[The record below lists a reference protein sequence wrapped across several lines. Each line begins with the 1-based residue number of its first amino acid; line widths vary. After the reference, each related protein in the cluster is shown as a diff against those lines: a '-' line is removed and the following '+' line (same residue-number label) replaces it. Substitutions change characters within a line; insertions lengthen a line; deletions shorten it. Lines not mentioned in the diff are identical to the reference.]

1 MPTQNRD
8 ELQTSPTAQNAH
20 PGADVPVRYRPLR
33 DRWRLRRKRDKTTSP
48 LVENKSSAEQEQQA
62 ESKTKNPKRRHPVLR
77 WAFGVFCVIVVL
89 LVAARLYLPT
99 FLRDYVNRTLDRDPL
114 YEGRIGAIEIHLW
127 RGAYAINDVRIN
139 KVTGNVPVPL
149 FAAKKVDLAI
159 EWGALLKKHAVVGRI
174 KMVEPQLNFVD
185 SKSADSGDQT
195 GDAGPWLQ
203 VIRDLFPFRINSCQL
218 SDGRVSFRAFDTDP
232 PVDMYVADVDGEMT
246 NLSNIEDELNPLN
259 ATVSIRGKV
268 LDHAPLELEMK
279 IDPTSYRPTFQ
290 LALRVIGLDVTKTNP
305 LVRAYGQFDF
315 EKGWFDLVVE
325 MRAREGGVEGYVKP
339 LFRNLVILS
348 KQDVKED
355 NIIQLFWEG
364 LVGVTVKVLQNQP
377 RDQFGT
383 LIPLTGDLTN
393 PRRDMLATLGN
404 ILRNAFIR
412 AYLPRLQ
419 GIAGDVDALKFSP
432 GSVSDPITTTP

>member
-1 MPTQNRD
+1 
-8 ELQTSPTAQNAH
+8 L
-20 PGADVPVRYRPLR
+20 L
-33 DRWRLRRKRDKTTSP
+33 
-48 LVENKSSAEQEQQA
+48 
-62 ESKTKNPKRRHPVLR
+62 
-77 WAFGVFCVIVVL
+77 IVL

-99 FLRDYVNRTLDRDPL
+99 YLRDYVNRTLDRNPL

-159 EWGALLKKHAVVGRI
+159 EWGALLKRHTVVGRI
-174 KMVEPQLNFVD
+174 RMIEPQLNFVD
-185 SKSADSGDQT
+185 SKSTDSGDQT

-232 PVDMYVADVDGEMT
+232 PVDMYVADLDGEMT

-279 IDPTSYRPTFQ
+279 LDPTSYRPTFQ
-290 LALRVIGLDVTKTNP
+290 LALRLIGLDVTKTNP

-325 MRAREGGVEGYVKP
+325 MKAREGGVEGYVKP

-348 KQDVKED
+348 RQDLKED
-355 NIIQLFWEG
+355 NILQLFWEG
-364 LVGVTVKVLQNQP
+364 LVGATAEVLQNQP
-377 RDQFGT
+377 RNQFGT
-383 LIPLTGDLTN
+383 LVPFKGDLTN
-393 PRRDMLATLGN
+393 PRTDLLATLGN

-412 AYLPRLQ
+412 AYLPKLQ
-419 GIAGDVDALKFSP
+419 GIAGDVDSLRFSA